1 MSLSA
6 NSIQVRYIEQVKSTV
21 INSKSKKIIFTPDL
35 LRDGKKA
42 ENFYLKPSTQLFRRT
57 IDMLEHKV
65 KHLRES
71 NMWK

>member
-35 LRDGKKA
+35 LRDGKKV
-42 ENFYLKPSTQLFRRT
+42 ENFYLKPVIVICPDQTFGINITCPDCKKGL
-57 IDMLEHKV
+57 D
-65 KHLRES
+65 
-71 NMWK
+71 